1 VIREFSTLPL
11 RKNRH
16 LKIDAH
22 SLSLKATVL
31 DALNKLFLQL
41 CGNMEHQQV
50 SIATLPDVNLN
61 LFFHFPA
68 SSTSFFKKGGW
79 PTFCWFLS
87 KPTTN

>member
-1 VIREFSTLPL
+1 
-11 RKNRH
+11 
-16 LKIDAH
+16 
-22 SLSLKATVL
+22 
-31 DALNKLFLQL
+31 
-41 CGNMEHQQV
+41 MEHQQV